1 METPLG
7 PSFANAFLS
16 YYEKKNWLH
25 SCPQRF
31 KPVFYRR
38 YVDDIFV
45 LFKSNDYLKYFEEFL
60 NVLFYRDRKKT
71 KFSFLDVVVIHEQ
84 GKFTTRIYRISTF
97 CGVYSN
103 CEKFYPLFI
112 NVVWYTPQFIDVFVF
127 AWTKFHTELTSL
139 KRNFHKNGYP
149 GNFIDKCFKK
159 FLDNTHFVQKNV
171 PTVEEKRLFLG
182 LPYLEVL
189 QLETRI
195 KLQQAFKGVL
205 NCCKLQI
212 AF

>member
-45 LFKSNDYLKYFEEFL
+45 LLKSNDYLKYFQEFL
-60 NVLFYRDRKKT
+60 NALFYRDRKKT

-112 NVVWYTPQFIDVFVF
+112 NVVWYTP
-127 AWTKFHTELTSL
+127 
-139 KRNFHKNGYP
+139 
-149 GNFIDKCFKK
+149 
-159 FLDNTHFVQKNV
+159 
-171 PTVEEKRLFLG
+171 
-182 LPYLEVL
+182 
-189 QLETRI
+189 
-195 KLQQAFKGVL
+195 
-205 NCCKLQI
+205 
-212 AF
+212 